1 MDMKQCEGL
10 IEQLRVTPVTPDAFT
25 DLWATLIAGD
35 ESQLT
40 IQEISRER
48 LAGKLEVRLR
58 FIDGREY
65 DVVISD
71 ARKWV

>member
-1 MDMKQCEGL
+1 MKQCEGL